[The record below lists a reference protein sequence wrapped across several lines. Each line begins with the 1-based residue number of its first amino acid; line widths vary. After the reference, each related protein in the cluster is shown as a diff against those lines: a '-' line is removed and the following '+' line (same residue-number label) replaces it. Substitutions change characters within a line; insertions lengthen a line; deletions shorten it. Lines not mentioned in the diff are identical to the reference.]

1 MIKAK
6 RSQMNTYLYALWEI
20 WRKFKLQAADFHW
33 RMYTKKKPHRKLFR
47 LQLQMLNRSKKD
59 VRLMIAMDYYKLRRQ
74 TMETGKW

>member
-1 MIKAK
+1 MIKTK

-33 RMYTKKKPHRKLFR
+33 RMYTTKKNPQEAVQTSVADAK
-47 LQLQMLNRSKKD
+47 SKQED

>member
-33 RMYTKKKPHRKLFR
+33 RMYTKKKTQQEAVQTSVADAK
-47 LQLQMLNRSKKD
+47 SKQED